1 MHESPQHP
9 SEPTRPTAPPPDP
22 STAPPSELLAA
33 VTEVVLRNAPDRASL
48 ASAGPD
54 APLPEHGFDSLGVV
68 RLLVDL
74 EETLGVTF
82 PSDAVTAETF
92 GSIRAIA
99 HALQTSGAAPTAP
112 PAG

>member
-1 MHESPQHP
+1 MHTPPEHQPEPARSPAP
-9 SEPTRPTAPPPDP
+9 DATAAA
-22 STAPPSELLAA
+22 TGELLAT

-48 ASAGPD
+48 TSAGPD
-54 APLPEHGFDSLGVV
+54 APLPEHGFDSLRVV

-92 GSIRAIA
+92 RSIRAITDVLTA
-99 HALQTSGAAPTAP
+99 SGAAPAAP

>member
-1 MHESPQHP
+1 MHEPPEHP
-9 SEPTRPTAPPPDP
+9 PEPARSTAPDP
-22 STAPPSELLAA
+22 SAAAASELLAA
-33 VTEVVLRNAPDRASL
+33 VSEVVLRNAPDRASL

-92 GSIRAIA
+92 GSIRTIA
-99 HALQTSGAAPTAP
+99 AALKASGAAPAAP